1 MLILLLVLYDVPKT
15 LGFLDD
21 DGVFLLEKPRGDDFK
36 DFFGDFVGD
45 LSDVSTCSA
54 LLNLKDLF
62 FFIFLF
68 SGRDVSAN
76 ISRDFIFSFS
86 SCIFFVGR
94 GRFN

>member
-1 MLILLLVLYDVPKT
+1 MLILVLVLYDVPKT

-62 FFIFLF
+62 FFIFF
-68 SGRDVSAN
+68 FFFVRDVSV
-76 ISRDFIFSFS
+76 IIIERLYLSVSPLSFL
-86 SCIFFVGR
+86 FF
-94 GRFN
+94 